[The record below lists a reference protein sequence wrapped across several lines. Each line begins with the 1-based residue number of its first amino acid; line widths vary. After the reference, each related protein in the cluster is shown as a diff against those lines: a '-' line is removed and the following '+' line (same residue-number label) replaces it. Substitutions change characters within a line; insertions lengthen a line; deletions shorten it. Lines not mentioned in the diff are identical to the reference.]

1 MFGIILSALNVLLGF
16 LIRSV
21 IVKFVIFFGLFF
33 ITTEFI
39 QVLASAGILPNATSV
54 STSLGSIPSGVWY
67 FLDLFNVSAGIPII
81 FSAYVARFI
90 IRRIPVIG

>member
-33 ITTEFI
+33 ITTEFV
-39 QVLASAGILPNATSV
+39 QVLTSAGILPNASSV
-54 STSLGSIPSGVWY
+54 STSLGGIPSAVWY

-90 IRRIPVIG
+90 IRRLPVIG